1 MEQGQA
7 VYVADTATTCSMFR
21 LAANLV
27 NYRERSGWVKGIV
40 GDKAPVPLLG
50 YGDVT
55 VVLQAED
62 GGVPV
67 TVLNAA
73 HVPEAPYNVLSLSS
87 LAEEGHT
94 YSGMKGGLTLTT
106 EAGGEVWFPRTGK
119 LLTQRGYQIKPT
131 LHTACAALIVPGDA
145 KAANPTDLNEYHLAH
160 GHAHET
166 LLRITAEQQGVQLT
180 DGPLLPC
187 LGCSM
192 SKGHVKPVQK
202 STSTSALLPL
212 ADDDEGGEGES
223 RADAS
228 RQGWGGE
235 IDSESESDLDVM
247 EARGP
252 GQATP
257 FVGEEAPTAPGNG
270 IPGDGGSVPPSS
282 PSGRGDFGGGS
293 DSPTDSSSSSSSSS
307 SSPSSSSSDVGGAGG
322 LGGEESD
329 DPGGDGGSDGDPGD
343 SENLEELK
351 YDPADDRYPRGLE
364 GKKLLWGA
372 SNAGP
377 LRHGLESGRTRKQ
390 TREMQG
396 AGEMPGPGETPDPEE
411 ALLATILETG
421 GTGIVEDY
429 ICNSLVKEQ
438 WDEEQ
443 TRRMEEM
450 YRREMQE
457 VSGPEQQAFG
467 AEVDAS
473 GSSQPLPD
481 PQLSMTSPIGQ
492 KPSDVEAVP
501 MTYKDVMCSKYKVF
515 WEAAMKKEID
525 GHDKTGTFTKV
536 KELPEGRKA
545 IGSKWVFS
553 WKTNEKGLIVDF
565 KARMVARGFSQI
577 PGIDFHHSSSAC
589 PSAASIK
596 TVIAVATEKGKKLAH
611 WDVKQAY
618 IHAKLKEEIYLR
630 FPEGCGSMSGKV
642 VKVERALY
650 GLKQGGREWG
660 FEAADALIE
669 NGYEQCRVDPCVF
682 RKVVDGEVVGL
693 IVIYVDDILVA
704 ADEGEREELFAS
716 LNKKFPVKDLGEC
729 TWYDGCAIAM
739 DVENGI
745 TKLSQTAYIESML
758 KRFDVTTT
766 AFTPAATDAD
776 LGPKRDDEPA
786 VDKPVREAIGCL
798 MWTKLTRPDIAL
810 PLNKLQKIAHSPTG
824 RIWNALV
831 RIMSY
836 LNFTKDFGIT
846 YVRGSGLDLSVFVDA
861 SYADNE
867 VDRRSTTG
875 LAGVKEAL
883 FVRGVLSFIALE
895 TSGAKARSKHI
906 DVRFHFIR
914 ELFKSGKITAEY
926 VPTGEQHADMLT
938 KVLGREKLEYHR
950 KALMNQPM

>member
-1 MEQGQA
+1 
-7 VYVADTATTCSMFR
+7 
-21 LAANLV
+21 
-27 NYRERSGWVKGIV
+27 
-40 GDKAPVPLLG
+40 
-50 YGDVT
+50 
-55 VVLQAED
+55 
-62 GGVPV
+62 
-67 TVLNAA
+67 
-73 HVPEAPYNVLSLSS
+73 
-87 LAEEGHT
+87 
-94 YSGMKGGLTLTT
+94 
-106 EAGGEVWFPRTGK
+106 
-119 LLTQRGYQIKPT
+119 
-131 LHTACAALIVPGDA
+131 
-145 KAANPTDLNEYHLAH
+145 
-160 GHAHET
+160 
-166 LLRITAEQQGVQLT
+166 
-180 DGPLLPC
+180 
-187 LGCSM
+187 M
-192 SKGHVKPVQK
+192 SKGQ
-202 STSTSALLPL
+202 LLPL
-212 ADDDEGGEGES
+212 ADDEGGGEGES

-228 RQGWGGE
+228 RQ
-235 IDSESESDLDVM
+235 VTPAVPA
-247 EARGP
+247 ARAAKP
-252 GQATP
+252 G
-257 FVGEEAPTAPGNG
+257 
-270 IPGDGGSVPPSS
+270 
-282 PSGRGDFGGGS
+282 
-293 DSPTDSSSSSSSSS
+293 
-307 SSPSSSSSDVGGAGG
+307 
-322 LGGEESD
+322 
-329 DPGGDGGSDGDPGD
+329 DPGGDGGSGRDPGD

-396 AGEMPGPGETPDPEE
+396 AGEMSGPGETPDPEE

-443 TRRMEEM
+443 TRHMEEM

-457 VSGPEQQAFG
+457 VLGPEQQAFG

-492 KPSDVEAVP
+492 KPSNVKAVP
-501 MTYKDVMCSKYKVF
+501 MTYNDVMCSKYKVF

-650 GLKQGGREWG
+650 GLKQSGREWG

-693 IVIYVDDILVA
+693 IVIYVDDIIVA

-716 LNKKFPVKDLGEC
+716 LNKKFPVKDVGEC

-824 RIWNALV
+824 RMWNALV

-846 YVRGSGLDLSVFVDA
+846 YVLGSGLDLSVFVDA

-867 VDRRSTTG
+867 VDKQP
-875 LAGVKEAL
+875 GVKGAL
-883 FVRGVLSFIALE
+883 FVRGVLSFIAPE
-895 TSGAKARSKHI
+895 TSGAKIKVLEDNKGTLALIEPPSSSARSKHI

-914 ELFKSGKITAEY
+914 ELFKSGKITTEY

-938 KVLGREKLEYHR
+938 KVLGREKVEYHR
-950 KALMNQPM
+950 KALMNLPM